1 MSFLVMLVVVLLER
15 FGCWRLAVQRDA
27 LVLRLLDWLGARPGV
42 AGRAGLQLAL
52 WLLLTLLPV
61 AGLLLAL
68 APLAYGWL
76 LLPLHVLAL
85 LWSFGRGDLP
95 RALAPFRASWLRG
108 DAEAACLDAERDL
121 GVQAE
126 DGGSLLRQV
135 QGYLI
140 WQAYQGFFAVVFWYV
155 LLGPLS
161 ALAYRLL
168 ALAGERGGG
177 DPLQRRAVQLRH
189 LLDWLPARALVLT
202 LALAGNFVTV
212 GRVLWPRLLD
222 TQAEASRLV
231 VEGGRAAAELGA
243 QPVAGRDGLAS
254 LDALQ
259 SLLLRAGL
267 VWFSAWAL
275 WVLLG

>member
-1 MSFLVMLVVVLLER
+1 MSFLVLLLLLLLENGSR
-15 FGCWRLAVQRDA
+15 WRHGVQRDA
-27 LVLRLLDWLGARPGV
+27 
-42 AGRAGLQLAL
+42 
-52 WLLLTLLPV
+52 WLLAALRRVEARGAADWQLP
-61 AGLLLAL
+61 LLLGLPLLAVGALLWSL

-76 LLPLHVLAL
+76 LLPLHLLLL
-85 LWSFGRGDLP
+85 LWSLGRGDVQ
-95 RALAPFRASWLRG
+95 RQLAPFRASWQRG
-108 DAEAACLDAERDL
+108 DAEAAYLDAQRDL

-126 DGGSLLRQV
+126 DDVGLLREV
-135 QGYLI
+135 QGYLL
-140 WQAYQGFFAVVFWYV
+140 WQAHQGFFAVVCWYA
-155 LLGPLS
+155 LLGPLP